1 MAATPSIRL
10 PECRESMKT
19 TGWVTIFTRARVL
32 RWATG
37 AAVVAAVVSVSAPL
51 RAVESVNVGVTSIVV
66 RTVTGEIEEK
76 VRHLVVK
83 DSVYLNE
90 VIGTAPD
97 SATEIDFLDG
107 TKISLGPNVRMTLDK
122 FVFDPKPGRGTFV
135 MTATEGVLRFFS
147 GNLEN
152 SAYVIKTP
160 TATIGIR
167 GTIFT
172 VVVLPDGT
180 TAITL
185 DQPSSCVYVEN
196 LFGQLVKLC
205 TPGLGTVISPGGN
218 MTPPG
223 VPPAWVLALLDGLN
237 DFFPFVIPA
246 AGGGPVFLLRQI
258 NGTAENPCPA
268 SASPNCN
275 N

>member
-1 MAATPSIRL
+1 
-10 PECRESMKT
+10 MKT
-19 TGWVTIFTRARVL
+19 TGWFTSFTRARAI

-37 AAVVAAVVSVSAPL
+37 AVVVAAVASASPPL
-51 RAVESVNVGVTSIVV
+51 RAVETVYVGATSIVV

-76 VRHLVVK
+76 VRLLVVK

-90 VIGTAPD
+90 VIGTGAD

-122 FVFDPKPGRGTFV
+122 FVFDPKPGRSTFV

-180 TAITL
+180 TAVTL
-185 DQPSSCVYVEN
+185 EEPSSYVSVAN
-196 LFGQLVKLC
+196 LLGQIIKLN
-205 TPGLGTVISPGGN
+205 TRGTGTVVTPNGG

-223 VPPAWVLALLDGLN
+223 LPPAWVLALIEALNGLLGFQQVN
-237 DFFPFVIPA
+237 NEVIYNLAEYPCDA
-246 AGGGPVFLLRQI
+246 A
-258 NGTAENPCPA
+258 
-268 SASPNCN
+268 ASPNCQ
-275 N
+275 

>member
-10 PECRESMKT
+10 PERRERIKT
-19 TGWVTIFTRARVL
+19 TGWFTIFTRARAI
-32 RWATG
+32 RWAT
-37 AAVVAAVVSVSAPL
+37 AAVVVAAVVSASAPL
-51 RAVESVNVGVTSIVV
+51 RAVEAVNVGATSIIV

-90 VIGTAPD
+90 VIATGAD

-122 FVFDPKPGRGTFV
+122 FVFDPKPGRSTFV

-147 GNLEN
+147 GNLES

-180 TAITL
+180 TAVTL
-185 DQPSSCVYVEN
+185 EEPSSYVSVAN
-196 LFGQLVKLC
+196 LLGQIIKLT
-205 TPGLGTVISPGGN
+205 TPGTGTVVSPGGG

-223 VPPAWVLALLDGLN
+223 VPPAWVLALIEALN
-237 DFFPFVIPA
+237 T
-246 AGGGPVFLLRQI
+246 LLGFQQVNI
-258 NGTAENPCPA
+258 EAIYNSAENPCDA
-268 SASPNCN
+268 AASPNCN

>member
-1 MAATPSIRL
+1 
-10 PECRESMKT
+10 MKP
-19 TGWVTIFTRARVL
+19 TGWFTICTRARAI

-37 AAVVAAVVSVSAPL
+37 AVVVAAVVSASAPL
-51 RAVESVNVGVTSIVV
+51 RAVESVNVGATSIIV
-66 RTVTGEIEEK
+66 RTVTGEIEENL
-76 VRHLVVK
+76 RHLVVK

-90 VIGTAPD
+90 VIGTGAD

-122 FVFDPKPGRGTFV
+122 FVFDPEPGRSTFV
-135 MTATEGVLRFFS
+135 MTTTEGVLRFFS

-180 TAITL
+180 TAVVL
-185 DQPSSCVYVEN
+185 DAASSYVSVEN
-196 LFGQLVKLC
+196 LLGQIVQLTV
-205 TPGLGTVISPGGN
+205 PGFGTVVTPTGS
-218 MTPPG
+218 TPPG
-223 VPPAWVLALLDGLN
+223 VPPAWVFALIEKLNDLLGYPPIIPASLDGY
-237 DFFPFVIPA
+237 P
-246 AGGGPVFLLRQI
+246 
-258 NGTAENPCPA
+258 ENACQS
-268 SASPNCN
+268 SASPNCI
-275 N
+275 